1 MARIAAGPL
10 LWAALALLTGTASPA
25 QVRAGA
31 ARRIITPELARGPVW
46 LAGFGQKRAATGVHD
61 ELWARCLALGEGR
74 RTLALCAVD
83 SIGLFLED
91 VEQIRRL
98 VRERM
103 AAEVAVA
110 ATHVH
115 QAPDTM
121 GLWGPAPGVSGI
133 NPDYNRLVIERTAE
147 AAVEAARSMRPA
159 LFKAARVASAELD
172 GFIHD
177 TRPPVVLDSELI
189 VLSAAGRDGGTIA
202 TVVNWANHPETL
214 GSRNTLV
221 TADYPGFLYRRLEER
236 LGGTALLVNGA
247 LGGMQSPL
255 GAEVKDPATG
265 APAAEASFR
274 KAELI
279 GLRVADLA
287 AEAVGR
293 ARAVPVRGFEYHEKR
308 IAIPVSNAGFRRAA
322 EAGVFGERRRISP
335 EGTLETV
342 VGVLRLRSGQG
353 PLLEAAL
360 VPGEMYP
367 ELSRGGV
374 ERYAGADF
382 PEAPAEPAIKG
393 LMRAP
398 YRMLI
403 GLANDE
409 IGYIIPKAEWD
420 EKPPWLKDAPRPW
433 YGEVNSAGAETA
445 PRIAAALA
453 ELLEGGGRKGK

>member
-1 MARIAAGPL
+1 M
-10 LWAALALLTGTASPA
+10 
-25 QVRAGA
+25 
-31 ARRIITPELARGPVW
+31 
-46 LAGFGQKRAATGVHD
+46 
-61 ELWARCLALGEGR
+61 
-74 RTLALCAVD
+74 
-83 SIGLFLED
+83 
-91 VEQIRRL
+91 
-98 VRERM
+98 
-103 AAEVAVA
+103 
-110 ATHVH
+110 
-115 QAPDTM
+115 
-121 GLWGPAPGVSGI
+121 
-133 NPDYNRLVIERTAE
+133 
-147 AAVEAARSMRPA
+147 
-159 LFKAARVASAELD
+159 
-172 GFIHD
+172 
-177 TRPPVVLDSELI
+177 VLDSELI

-342 VGVLRLRSGQG
+342 GGVLRLRSGQG